1 MADFAGAAAA
11 IEARLES
18 SKPAGLLV
26 AWPNRK
32 RPKATDEQGL
42 PIAWAYAEVVGTGAE
57 IRGIGVPGDH
67 VVVEDGLIMV
77 TVYVPAGEGTA
88 LGFALA
94 GQIGEIFRAKE
105 FFQDGPG
112 VCVRSWTPRI
122 SGGGA
127 GDDNGMWFAVVVTI
141 PFEFWRRA

>member
-11 IEARLES
+11 IESRLEAQ
-18 SKPAGLLV
+18 KPA
-26 AWPNRK
+26 
-32 RPKATDEQGL
+32 GL
-42 PIAWAYAEVVGTGAE
+42 PIAWPNRPRPDVVDGGGKPVPWAYAEVIGTGAE
-57 IRGIGVPGDH
+57 IRGVGIPGDH
-67 VVVEDGLIMV
+67 VVVEDGLIMI
-77 TVYVPAGEGTA
+77 TVYVPDGEGTA
-88 LGFALA
+88 PGFALA
-94 GQIGEIFRAKE
+94 GQIGEIFRVKE